1 MISDEVMDAIAQIEL
16 HRQDMEKE
24 AGVAAACNE
33 ALRRLHELLERE
45 REALQLH
52 GPGARHAAHI
62 EALAAEIERVK
73 SRAGAGAKAKHGRP
87 PPRNP
92 VRPGPPHNLPRNK
105 RRRTTGAAAD
115 GSSRSSRAWCADG
128 GNVVLR
134 ARHGPA
140 LKGRHRGFR

>member
-33 ALRRLHELLERE
+33 ALRKLHELLERE

-52 GPGARHAAHI
+52 GAGARHAAHI
-62 EALAAEIERVK
+62 EFLAAEIERVK
-73 SRAGAGAKAKHGRP
+73 SRAGAGGGMKAKHIGPR
-87 PPRNP
+87 PRNP

-105 RRRTTGAAAD
+105 RRRTTGR
-115 GSSRSSRAWCADG
+115 SR
-128 GNVVLR
+128 
-134 ARHGPA
+134 
-140 LKGRHRGFR
+140 GR

>member
-16 HRQDMEKE
+16 HRQEMEKE

-33 ALRRLHELLERE
+33 ALRKLHELLERE

-52 GPGARHAAHI
+52 GPGARNAAHI

-73 SRAGAGAKAKHGRP
+73 SRAGAGAGAGAKAKHGGP

-105 RRRTTGAAAD
+105 RRRTTGR
-115 GSSRSSRAWCADG
+115 SR
-128 GNVVLR
+128 
-134 ARHGPA
+134 
-140 LKGRHRGFR
+140 GR

>member
-1 MISDEVMDAIAQIEL
+1 MISDEVIDAIAQIEL
-16 HRQDMEKE
+16 HRQEMEKE
-24 AGVAAACNE
+24 AGLAAACNE
-33 ALRRLHELLERE
+33 ALRKLHELLERE

-73 SRAGAGAKAKHGRP
+73 SRAGAGAKAQHGRP

-105 RRRTTGAAAD
+105 RRRTTGR
-115 GSSRSSRAWCADG
+115 SR
-128 GNVVLR
+128 
-134 ARHGPA
+134 
-140 LKGRHRGFR
+140 GR

>member
-16 HRQDMEKE
+16 HRQEMEKE

-33 ALRRLHELLERE
+33 ALRKLHELLERE
-45 REALQLH
+45 REALQLD
-52 GPGARHAAHI
+52 GPGARNAAHI

-73 SRAGAGAKAKHGRP
+73 SRAGAGAGAKAKHGGP

-105 RRRTTGAAAD
+105 RRRTTGR
-115 GSSRSSRAWCADG
+115 SR
-128 GNVVLR
+128 
-134 ARHGPA
+134 
-140 LKGRHRGFR
+140 GR